1 MNDYERCIVMIDDE
15 QGACDFV
22 KSFLEERGYTV
33 HVAFNGDD
41 GIALIKEKN
50 PVLVFLDIRMP
61 GKNGAVVLEELRK
74 DDSELKVV
82 IMTGLEEGELLDR
95 VKELAATDILA
106 KPVQLLELSKIVKKY
121 VSAQ

>member
-1 MNDYERCIVMIDDE
+1 MNDYKKCIVMVDDE
-15 QGACDFV
+15 PGACDFV

-74 DDSELKVV
+74 DDPELKVV
-82 IMTGLEEGELLDR
+82 IMTGLEEGELLDK
-95 VKELAATDILA
+95 VKELGATDILA
-106 KPVQLLELSKIVKKY
+106 KPVQLLELSKIVKEY
-121 VSAQ
+121 IS